1 MRSRCWVFDRSS
13 WKANSVSDEDDED
26 DEPAA
31 LMRELAKVRKEREE
45 QRAKEVLWPCNS

>member
-1 MRSRCWVFDRSS
+1 MRSMCQVSNRYSRKS
-13 WKANSVSDEDDED
+13 NHVSDDDDDED

-45 QRAKEVLWPCNS
+45 QRAKEV